1 MIVIGFNTLLR
12 FYIYDRETVEN
23 YFKII
28 SILVPEA
35 FL

>member
-12 FYIYDRETVEN
+12 FYVYDRETEEN